1 MPLVIVID
9 DTEEIRKLMSF
20 VLAKDGYK
28 VLEAKDGIVGLALAK
43 LHRPDLV
50 VSDVQMPGMNGFD
63 MVQAL
68 RQDPNIAATPVILLT
83 SLSDRADMRQGMIS
97 GADDYITKPF
107 TPKELS
113 DVSEVVH
120 ALCFGRDR

>member
-1 MPLVIVID
+1 MALVIVID

-83 SLSDRADMRQGMIS
+83 SLSDRADMRQGMI
-97 GADDYITKPF
+97 
-107 TPKELS
+107 
-113 DVSEVVH
+113 
-120 ALCFGRDR
+120 